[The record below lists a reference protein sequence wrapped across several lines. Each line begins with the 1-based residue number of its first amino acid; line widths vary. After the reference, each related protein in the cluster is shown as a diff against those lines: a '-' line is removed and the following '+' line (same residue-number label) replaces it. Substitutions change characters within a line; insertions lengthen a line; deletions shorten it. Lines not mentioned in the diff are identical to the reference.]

1 MREAG
6 KGVPTTYPDA
16 PRIAVGAVI
25 FHRDRVLLVRRGNP
39 PAKDIWAI
47 PGGGVH
53 LGETLQDAAQREIYE
68 ETGVQIQPGE
78 PIYAFDLIERDDQGR
93 VRFHYVI
100 VDLSAEYLSGEP
112 VPGDD
117 AAEVRWV
124 SAQELE
130 DLHVNRNTRKLLK
143 ERFDFG
149 KWEEKSIR

>member
-1 MREAG
+1 MKEAG

-16 PRIAVGAVI
+16 PRIAVGAVVI
-25 FHRDRVLLVRRGNP
+25 HRDRVLLVRRGNP

-53 LGETLQDAAQREIYE
+53 LGETLQDAAEREILE
-68 ETGVQIQPGE
+68 ETGITIRAGE
-78 PIYAFDLIERDDQGR
+78 PIYAFDLVERDDQGW

-100 VDLSAEYLSGEP
+100 VDLTAEYLFGEP

-124 SAQELE
+124 SAQELAE
-130 DLHVNRNTRKLLK
+130 LHVNANTRKLLK
-143 ERFDFG
+143 ERYDFG
-149 KWEEKSIR
+149 EWEEKKRG